1 MSADPETTDA
11 PVPPTPRAGAGI
23 LFAAIL
29 AGSLGGSA
37 AGAFAIAPLIAPP
50 PGDAATVVAAG
61 GPEHAAE
68 PAGSEASTTPPVVLN
83 NLVLNPA
90 DSRGTRFLLVSVGLQ
105 LAPTLTVETFTTRET
120 EVRDRVLQVLAT
132 KTIDELVD
140 VSRRDGFRTEVLATL
155 DSLLGARQV
164 RGVFFPQFVIQ

>member
-1 MSADPETTDA
+1 MSADTETAEATSTPA
-11 PVPPTPRAGAGI
+11 PRAGKGVLI
-23 LFAAIL
+23 AAIL

-37 AGAFAIAPLIAPP
+37 AGAFAVAPLFAPSP
-50 PGDAATVVAAG
+50 ASAATEVVVEDAAHEGESASAA
-61 GPEHAAE
+61 
-68 PAGSEASTTPPVVLN
+68 TPPVVLN

-105 LAPTLTVETFTTRET
+105 LAPTLTPEAFEKRET

-140 VSRRDGFRTEVLATL
+140 VTRRNGFRTELAVAL
-155 DSLLGARQV
+155 DSLLGANQV